1 MERLSNILEEE
12 SKKYGWGLIL
22 VARNEFIN
30 FIKLLKTKRHLDI
43 GCHKML
49 LKNLIKSID
58 NSIEYVGLDIWHY
71 GTKIHVMASGD
82 LLPFRENSFDT
93 ASLIETLEH
102 IPDYPAC
109 LKQLY
114 KIVRKGIFIQSVHC
128 YSNASLLDRTH
139 YHVLHVTTLTRL
151 LFYIGFK
158 KVQYGIKGGNLWVIA
173 IK

>member
-102 IPDYPAC
+102 IPDYVSC
-109 LKQLY
+109 LRECYRVL
-114 KIVRKGIFIQSVHC
+114 RKDGILFIQSVSCLSRH
-128 YSNASLLDRTH
+128 AFEGDETH
-139 YHVLHVTTLTRL
+139 FHVLHPNCLERL
-151 LFYIGFK
+151 WYMK
-158 KVQYGIKGGNLWVIA
+158 
-173 IK
+173 